1 MQFLDGSIVDLDVVS
16 LNFPDSNLLLLVN
29 VDELN
34 YLQRF
39 LLLVVDPEQNKFIRK
54 MPDFNQVD
62 AFFLML

>member
-1 MQFLDGSIVDLDVVS
+1 MKRTACS
-16 LNFPDSNLLLLVN
+16 NFPDSNLLLLVN